1 MCDTEHENLRNIAA
15 FVVLITIITSLALLS
30 LSSGLKSSW
39 FILPGKDEYIISTMS
54 WFSRSVVSDSV

>member
-15 FVVLITIITSLALLS
+15 FVIIITIITSLALLS

-39 FILPGKDEYIISTMS
+39 FILPGKDEYIISTM
-54 WFSRSVVSDSV
+54 